1 MVYCHCTVLKFVIML
16 NHCWTPT
23 TASVYKRHAATWCLR
38 VGGAYHTQLW
48 LQLMQ
53 RSLPGAPPLVLLYQ
67 LCGCIHRSVFTV
79 IPSQYRSYDV
89 TSRQSQMVHGRSRI
103 MMMVHARDEQCSR
116 EVTVLN
122 IQADTATVPSGIY
135 SVGWTQWQCLPAA
148 IGTVNQHTATA
159 TVQHYSTD
167 VAAIS
172 CARVRDH
179 SFPAAFPNIQL
190 LGYLHWVWYASYV
203 C

>member
-116 EVTVLN
+116 EVTALYKFWTFKQTPPLFHQAYTVLAEHN
-122 IQADTATVPSGIY
+122 DNV
-135 SVGWTQWQCLPAA
+135 
-148 IGTVNQHTATA
+148 
-159 TVQHYSTD
+159 
-167 VAAIS
+167 
-172 CARVRDH
+172 
-179 SFPAAFPNIQL
+179 FL
-190 LGYLHWVWYASYV
+190 LL
-203 C
+203 